1 MPPNLADAKPA
12 GAGVSQFTS
21 TVRGLSYHCE
31 IGLHTEAE
39 LWSSQMTAI
48 AKMLAGAF
56 ETQDDLE
63 TFLTLVLFCGAGLVV
78 SLFALLEAWI

>member
-1 MPPNLADAKPA
+1 
-12 GAGVSQFTS
+12 VSQFTS
-21 TVRGLSYHCE
+21 LVSGLSYHCE

-39 LWSSQMTAI
+39 LRSSQMTAI
-48 AKMLAGAF
+48 AKMLASAF

>member
-1 MPPNLADAKPA
+1 
-12 GAGVSQFTS
+12 
-21 TVRGLSYHCE
+21 
-31 IGLHTEAE
+31 
-39 LWSSQMTAI
+39 MTAI